1 MFSIITEIKNLK
13 RPNFFLVPYQKYI
26 YNTFSTLRSA
36 GKWDGEPDAETAR
49 IRKESGKSGDLRKK
63 NVRCG

>member
-13 RPNFFLVPYQKYI
+13 RPNFFLVPYQEYI
-26 YNTFSTLRSA
+26 YNTSSILQSA
-36 GKWDGEPDAETAR
+36 GKWDGEPGAETAR
-49 IRKESGKSGDLRKK
+49 IRKESGKPDVLRKK

>member
-26 YNTFSTLRSA
+26 YNTFQLCSQQTN
-36 GKWDGEPDAETAR
+36 GTANR
-49 IRKESGKSGDLRKK
+49 AQKQPESGKNPEIGRASCRER
-63 NVRCG
+63 V